1 MSEDML
7 KIVGIIVIVGFLI
20 YLAARAMKLHMNV
33 LEGMTSNVGGA
44 GNTGSLAESI
54 KADTIKLQDSLLIS
68 KYRHE
73 YESLIT
79 NMDDYF
85 NILIV
90 KALSDLKFDD
100 AVKYN
105 NYKDAIENA
114 MVTIDAA
121 K

>member
-1 MSEDML
+1 
-7 KIVGIIVIVGFLI
+7 
-20 YLAARAMKLHMNV
+20 
-33 LEGMTSNVGGA
+33 
-44 GNTGSLAESI
+44 
-54 KADTIKLQDSLLIS
+54 
-68 KYRHE
+68 
-73 YESLIT
+73 
-79 NMDDYF
+79 MDDYF

-105 NYKDAIENA
+105 NYKDALENA